1 MADEICPE
9 TGMAA
14 EAGLDSASTEAASCL
29 KQGDIMRFAILAAAA
44 ALSCAGPSGAAVV
57 YQKTFTAV
65 GRDLIW
71 EWGASNAGLGVAPG
85 DYTIT
90 VEAQGPIAR
99 MNGGYAIYKHYDY
112 QCRSGPETPW
122 QDCGGNDGGAETAFA
137 GGAVQTMTGAFTILP
152 PYQTETD
159 DWRETGSYSLRYFLI
174 DYDVGN
180 FDPTTIT
187 VTIADAAAVPEPA
200 TWLMLIAG
208 FGLMG
213 AAVRRHYASAPMR
226 DVAARG
232 ALVRSN

>member
-1 MADEICPE
+1 
-9 TGMAA
+9 
-14 EAGLDSASTEAASCL
+14 
-29 KQGDIMRFAILAAAA
+29 MRFALLASVA
-44 ALSCAGPSGAAVV
+44 ALACAAQSHAAVV
-57 YQKTFTAV
+57 YQKTFSAE
-65 GRDLIW
+65 GRNLIW
-71 EWGASNAGLGVAPG
+71 EWGVPTIGLGIGPG

-90 VEAQGPIAR
+90 VQAAGAIAR
-99 MNGGYAIYKHYDY
+99 MNGGYAVYKHYDY
-112 QCRSGPETPW
+112 QCRSGPDAPW
-122 QDCGGNDGGAETAFA
+122 QDCGGNDGGNETAFA

-159 DWRETGSYSLRYFLI
+159 DWRETGSYSLRYYLI

-187 VTIADAAAVPEPA
+187 VTISDAAAVPEPA

-213 AAVRRHYASAPMR
+213 AAVRRRYASAPMR
-226 DVAARG
+226 DVAERD